1 MRAPA
6 KTRHQSGEALTVSGR
21 TRFAPSAIQHSQHAE
36 RGEHARST
44 RLFGAI
50 HIGSLYGHP
59 REATSPSRRP
69 SHHMA
74 CMRCRLSPC
83 ARVLC
88 RRSLHRRAS
97 SQDGCWTLLDI
108 LLDASEPRVPA
119 RGAER
124 SVESARRVASVCRHG
139 LRAVIVATWS
149 AVGVGVRRTLATVRL
164 QWTLM
169 VLISHMGCKKHRWCE
184 CRELCTCVYVK

>member
-1 MRAPA
+1 MRAQP
-6 KTRHQSGEALTVSGR
+6 KTRHQSDKPVAVSAR
-21 TRFAPSAIQHSQHAE
+21 TRLAKKGRRRSEAAACYEGVRSAC
-36 RGEHARST
+36 
-44 RLFGAI
+44 LYGAI
-50 HIGSLYGHP
+50 DFSSLRDHSH
-59 REATSPSRRP
+59 EVTSYSRRP

-149 AVGVGVRRTLATVRL
+149 AVGVGVRRTLATVSL
-164 QWTLM
+164 QWTLL
-169 VLISHMGCKKHRWCE
+169 VLISRMGCKNIAGASVESFVHAFM
-184 CRELCTCVYVK
+184 